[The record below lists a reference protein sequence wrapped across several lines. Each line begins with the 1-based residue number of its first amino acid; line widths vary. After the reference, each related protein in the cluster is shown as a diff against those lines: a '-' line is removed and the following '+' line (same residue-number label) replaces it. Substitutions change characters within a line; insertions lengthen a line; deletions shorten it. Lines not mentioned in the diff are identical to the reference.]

1 MLDILTIRFINH
13 QIELSQLVEE
23 FRLQKTENNLWQSK
37 INFEIESLKDLV
49 MTMNRVVFKLSE
61 IQEKEQKF
69 LDQIKSSLIKMESQG
84 NDHKVSMNDIE
95 NNMSKIRNDL
105 TDINKYLESNFFIV
119 QPKH

>member
-1 MLDILTIRFINH
+1 LLDILTIRFINH

-69 LDQIKSSLIKMESQG
+69 LDQIKSSLIKIGSQG
-84 NDHKVSMNDIE
+84 IDHKVSMNDIE